1 MQVKDIMTEDVAC
14 CTPETNLQDVA
25 QLMVDCDC
33 GAVPVV
39 EDQQSRKVVGIVT
52 DRDITCRTVAQGKN
66 PLELTA
72 GDCMTESCTTMT
84 PETDVED
91 CCRTLEE
98 QQIRRAPVVDESGGC
113 CGMVAQADIA
123 RQAGEGE
130 TAKVVKNVS
139 RPTEPASAAGDGTR
153 RSGS

>member
-14 CTPETNLQDVA
+14 CTPETSLQDVA

-33 GAVPVV
+33 GAIPVV

-52 DRDITCRTVAQGKN
+52 DRDITCRAVAQGKN

-72 GDCMTESCTTMT
+72 GDCMTESCTTVT
-84 PETDVED
+84 PDTDVAD

-98 QQIRRAPVVDESGGC
+98 QQIRRAPVVDQSGGC

-123 RQAGEGE
+123 RRAGDGE
-130 TAKVVKNVS
+130 TAEVVKQVS
-139 RPTEPASAAGDGTR
+139 QPTQAASAASDGTR
-153 RSGS
+153 RC